1 MIEIHISLFDIIY
14 VRKLCDLDTFFYNN
28 VILLTILDLQTQKKI
43 FSPYIKTVTSYAK
56 SILVAA
62 DFLEIN
68 DNIESLEKSA
78 R

>member
-1 MIEIHISLFDIIY
+1 MIEIHISLFDMIY
-14 VRKLCDLDTFFYNN
+14 VRKLCDLDTFSYNN

-43 FSPYIKTVTSYAK
+43 SSPYRCIPK

-68 DNIESLEKSA
+68 DNIESLEKST